1 MIFEGFHY
9 LDTIILSFKD
19 MEKLSKAET
28 IQLIKDKKITDLK
41 QIDKNLILENEVLD
55 AFLLNNL
62 TNEDIDKSLSLYENK
77 KGSFGQIDEQIVKRN
92 KKEAIQDGRS
102 CMDFKG
108 LIFEDIIDNKGKTKS
123 IQEYREII
131 KDLRE
136 DKKCARNFNGKMY
149 ELITDDDL
157 KNNPEIDYF
166 LTNSK
171 EKLEEKECRY
181 ETYIYLKDLS
191 FKEAQKEILE
201 RYKNHFSVPG
211 GYLLEWIVFE
221 KVFFKDLNE
230 NLRKDKKICEYAIMD
245 DVKHYHYF
253 STELKEDVEFM
264 SKLLKK
270 YPELTEVIAN

>member
-1 MIFEGFHY
+1 M
-9 LDTIILSFKD
+9 K
-19 MEKLSKAET
+19 KLSKAET

-41 QIDKNLILENEVLD
+41 QIDKNLILENDVLD

-62 TNEDIDKSLSLYENK
+62 TKEDIDKSLSLYENK
-77 KGSFGQIDEQIVKRN
+77 KGGLEIDGWIIGGN
-92 KKEAIQDGRS
+92 KKDAIHHGKS

-108 LIFEDIIDNKGKTKS
+108 LIFEDVIDNKGKTKS

-149 ELITDDDL
+149 VLITDDDL
-157 KNNPEIDYF
+157 QNNPEIDYF

-171 EKLEEKECRY
+171 EKLDEKECRY
-181 ETYIYLKDLS
+181 ETYIHLKDLS
-191 FKEAQKEILE
+191 FKEARKEILE

-221 KVFFKDLNE
+221 KVFFKYLSE